1 MQGCW
6 DAETWNNQGLQAYAD
21 GSPERGLKMLQMA
34 HQLLPKSGV
43 VLLNL
48 GFIEAAIG
56 QVNAAARCYTMA
68 LEDPVSRASASKNLG
83 FLELKQGNPQRGWAL
98 HHQRFADPQLM
109 RGHWQGPEDRTDA
122 PLLVW
127 NDVGQ
132 GDAIQFSRY
141 LPALIERGFRLR
153 LAVQPPLVP
162 LFEHWLPVAHRQALD
177 VQPLSEAIWSG
188 VKRHVPVMGLC
199 RLLDPAL
206 RQASDCTEAY
216 LVDPMPPKSNP
227 VRELPPGR
235 RIGLCWGTNP
245 GDPSL
250 YKQKSIPLKLLLNG
264 IRWQATDHR
273 ISLQRGEHQDRNQWR
288 SAFAAE
294 LPDTADWCETGRW
307 ILSCDLVISADTA
320 VAHLCGALG
329 IPVLVVLPF
338 HPDWRWRYGSNPC
351 RWYRSCTTLE
361 QQRLGDWASLL
372 PALNQALE
380 DYPIR

>member
-6 DAETWNNQGLQAYAD
+6 DAKTWNDMGLQVYAA

-34 HQLLPKSGV
+34 HQLLPNSGV
-43 VLLNL
+43 VMLNL

-56 QVNAAARCYTMA
+56 NVNAAAHCYTMA
-68 LEDPVSRASASKNLG
+68 LEDPVARASASKNLG
-83 FLELKQGNPQRGWAL
+83 FLELKQGNTQRGWAL

-109 RGHWQGPEDRTDA
+109 QGHWQGPEDRTDA

-141 LPALIERGFRLR
+141 LPALIEKGFRLR
-153 LAVQPPLVP
+153 LAVQPPLIP
-162 LFEHWLPVAHRQALD
+162 LFEGWLPVAHRQALK
-177 VQPLSEAIWSG
+177 VEPISEAIWSG
-188 VKRHVPVMGLC
+188 VERHVPVMGLC
-199 RLLDPAL
+199 RLLDPDL
-206 RQASDCTEAY
+206 RQASGCNGAY
-216 LVDPMPPKSNP
+216 LHDPMPPSINP

-245 GDPSL
+245 ADPSL
-250 YKQKSIPLKLLLNG
+250 YRQKSIPLKLLLEG

-273 ISLQRGEHQDRNQWR
+273 ISLQRGEHQDRRQWR
-288 SAFAAE
+288 SVFAAE

-351 RWYRSCTTLE
+351 C
-361 QQRLGDWASLL
+361 
-372 PALNQALE
+372 
-380 DYPIR
+380 